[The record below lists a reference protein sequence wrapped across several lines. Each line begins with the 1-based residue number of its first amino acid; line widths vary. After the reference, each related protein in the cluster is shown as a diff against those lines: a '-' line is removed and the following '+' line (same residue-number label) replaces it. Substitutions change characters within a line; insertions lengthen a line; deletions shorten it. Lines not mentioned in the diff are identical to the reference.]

1 MRVIWSIIKKDTR
14 LMLREPFYIGISIVL
29 PIMFYIFFSIITSG
43 SATVPIALVD
53 NANNANSK
61 EFTSLF
67 SEKLDDKRDLEA
79 PYWEIV
85 STDAKKS
92 MNMFNNREVM
102 SVVIIPERFDENS
115 KVTMKT
121 HNVNSDYTKNYQ
133 LRLDELINYYNH
145 NKFDADK
152 QISIKEQS
160 WVPKD
165 IPMLTYMASSLL
177 VFAFLYGGMVNTG
190 VLIAREWEED
200 TVKELLLSPVSKTY
214 LVIGKMLSGLIP
226 TFISGGIIYLL
237 IYLVQGFKPTGS
249 LLLISLL
256 VLITALLGVGI
267 GVLIGSLTKRILP
280 TIQINIIIAVVSLI
294 IGGGFSPLD
303 GLAWGGISQYVY
315 YFSKILP
322 PYYAFKA
329 GHLIMNTGFLDNFF
343 MYLVIVFGSSLVII
357 FLASLYLSK
366 GLKQAPRPKV
376 Y

>member
-1 MRVIWSIIKKDTR
+1 MKVIWSIIKKDTR
-14 LMLREPFYIGISIVL
+14 LMLREPFYIGISIIL

-53 NANNANSK
+53 NAQNTNSR
-61 EFTSLF
+61 EFIALF
-67 SEKLDDKRDLEA
+67 SEKIDNKRDLEA
-79 PYWEIV
+79 PYWEVV
-85 STDAKKS
+85 STETKKS
-92 MNMFNNREVM
+92 MSLFNNREVM
-102 SVVIIPERFDENS
+102 SMVIIPENFDKNS
-115 KVTMKT
+115 QVTMKT
-121 HNVNSDYTKNYQ
+121 HNINSDYTKNYQ
-133 LRLDELINYYNH
+133 LRLDELVNYYNH
-145 NKFDADK
+145 NRFDLNN
-152 QISIKEQS
+152 QISVKEES
-160 WVPKD
+160 WVQKD

-200 TVKELLLSPVSKTY
+200 TVKELLLSPVSKVH
-214 LVIGKMLSGLIP
+214 LVIGKMLSGLVP

-249 LLLISLL
+249 LLLILLL
-256 VLITALLGVGI
+256 VLITAFLGVGI

-303 GLAWGGISQYVY
+303 GLAWGGISEYVY

-329 GHLIMNTGFLDNFF
+329 GHLIMNTEFLDNFF
-343 MYLVIVFGSSLVII
+343 LYLIIVLGSSLITI
-357 FLASLYLSK
+357 SLASLYLSK

>member
-14 LMLREPFYIGISIVL
+14 LMLREPFYIGISIIL
-29 PIMFYIFFSIITSG
+29 PIMFYIFFTIITSG
-43 SATVPIALVD
+43 SATVPIAIVD
-53 NANNANSK
+53 DAQNANSR
-61 EFTSLF
+61 EFIALF
-67 SEKLDDKRDLEA
+67 SEKIDNKRDLEA
-79 PYWEIV
+79 SYWEIV
-85 STDAKKS
+85 STNTKES
-92 MNMFNNREVM
+92 MSLFSNREVM
-102 SVVIIPERFDENS
+102 SMVIIPENFDKNS
-115 KVTMKT
+115 KVIMKT
-121 HNVNSDYTKNYQ
+121 HNINSDYTKNFQ
-133 LRLDELINYYNH
+133 LRLDEIINYYNH
-145 NKFDADK
+145 NKLDFNN
-152 QISIKEQS
+152 QISVKEKS

-200 TVKELLLSPVSKTY
+200 TVKELLLSPVSKIH
-214 LVIGKMLSGLIP
+214 LVIGKMLSGLVP
-226 TFISGGIIYLL
+226 TFISGGIIYLI
-237 IYLVQGFKPTGS
+237 IYLVQGFKPTGN
-249 LLLISLL
+249 LLLILLL
-256 VLITALLGVGI
+256 VLITAFLGVGI

-303 GLAWGGISQYVY
+303 GLAWGGVSQYVY

-329 GHLIMNTGFLDNFF
+329 GHLIMNTEFLDNFF
-343 MYLVIVFGSSLVII
+343 LYLIIVLGSSLII
-357 FLASLYLSK
+357 ISLASLYLSK